1 MNLGNKLIELRKQ
14 KNLSQEEVAEK
25 LGVTRQTIS
34 KWETN
39 QSTPDFDKIVPI
51 CKLYNIET
59 EELLTGN
66 KKETDN
72 ENNKIVCDYANNK
85 KKRAKVICISIFLF
99 FLALAWIIVTS
110 EVLMSDSVIV
120 VGFFLFIILGVIN
133 LIYNL
138 SDIPASEEK
147 IVKKINKK
155 KIHKYDDIISILFTL
170 IYLSVSF
177 ITGAW
182 HITWLIWIIYA
193 LVCEIVHVALKND
206 EGDK

>member
-72 ENNKIVCDYANNK
+72 ENNKIVYDYANNK